1 MATSK
6 RNNTSMRTS
15 GKILKRAYRPVPRS
29 RIPSIQ
35 SSTRVQGLTSTL
47 RSLQLCK
54 DTSDDVPSEGIMV
67 IDTYPENA
75 TNSDHQE
82 VVEAMSEDNFNDE
95 EEGNV
100 GNQRETA
107 FSKYRF
113 KLDES
118 ESDYSSESEADD
130 DDSSCDSPTVNG
142 RKQLHLARQS
152 LLMQSF
158 LPNGSPWVGQTV
170 DSGAADMPHTT
181 SNMERRNTCKKMGL
195 TYPPRK
201 SNESLTWLNFVE
213 LPTRLL
219 LRWLEHRVRM

>member
-29 RIPSIQ
+29 RIPSIR

-54 DTSDDVPSEGIMV
+54 DTSDD
-67 IDTYPENA
+67 
-75 TNSDHQE
+75 

-152 LLMQSF
+152 LPMQSL

-170 DSGAADMPHTT
+170 DSGAADMPRTT
-181 SNMERRNTCKKMGL
+181 INMERRNTRKKN
-195 TYPPRK
+195 R
-201 SNESLTWLNFVE
+201 SNLSTKEIKRIIDLVE
-213 LPTRLL
+213 FRGYTHKAAATLVGTSRQNMVQGKWWCPS
-219 LRWLEHRVRM
+219 V